1 MNRYNITGPVSNIQ
15 SSITTGLEM
24 IYLTGTPQQMK
35 AQKQAYDSLKNT
47 QKQIDFQK
55 SVVKQRKDYLNEKGK
70 MDYKESLDKLEELQN
85 KYKDIYAN
93 AQDKGIIDPKYDKNH
108 KDYLASLKEGS
119 SNTKSGVMKKALNL
133 FDSGK
138 PFDYKG
144 PKDSKE
150 SNLESKLSD
159 IESVSKKVDTEADK
173 GLKDIDKFEKKT
185 GIKIP
190 DSSYD
195 TASKDLKDLA
205 KKEAKEAEEKRKVE
219 AEKAKYAAFEKE
231 VLNK

>member
-15 SSITTGLEM
+15 SSITAGLEM
-24 IYLTGTPQQMK
+24 TYLAGIPQQMK

-47 QKQIDFQK
+47 QKEIDFQK
-55 SVVKQRKDYLNEKGK
+55 SVVEQRKDYLNEKGK

-108 KDYLASLKEGS
+108 KDYLTFLKEGS
-119 SNTKSGVMKKALNL
+119 PNTESGLLKEISNI
-133 FDSGK
+133 F
-138 PFDYKG
+138 
-144 PKDSKE
+144 
-150 SNLESKLSD
+150 
-159 IESVSKKVDTEADK
+159 SKKVDTEADK
-173 GLKDIDKFEKKT
+173 GLKDIDEFEKKT

-205 KKEAKEAEEKRKVE
+205 KKEANEEKRRKQVEAEKAKVE
-219 AEKAKYAAFEKE
+219 AERAKYAAFEKE